1 VDDPTPLGERI
12 AYYRRRRGLSQVK
25 LAGLLG
31 RSESWLS
38 QVERGVRSIDRISVL
53 TQVATALNVPVT
65 ELSPDPLLQREEAAE
80 HSTVHAIRMALSRHD
95 ALRGI
100 FGSRELAGPAGSPAE
115 LEAEAERAWKLT
127 HASRYR
133 ELEELLPT
141 LMAEAE
147 VSARR
152 LPVASRKAVFR
163 SLAVT
168 YQATAAVMAK
178 LREVDA
184 GCVAGERSI
193 AAAEQADA
201 PLLAAAGAFRIAH
214 AFLSGNRTEE
224 ALETARS
231 AAAALEPSVVD
242 GPPPEMVAIWG
253 ALNLAGAVAAT
264 RAAHEDTAR
273 EFMGNAEDAARRLGA
288 DRNDFHTEFGPTNVA
303 LHAVS
308 IAVELGDA
316 GEAIRRAATIDAS
329 KLSTERRARFLI
341 DVARAY
347 AQRRKV
353 FETVRTV
360 EEAEALAPEQVRSHP
375 FVREM
380 VRDLLRG
387 ERRRVQPEL
396 RALAQRVGVLSVPHS

>member
-38 QVERGVRSIDRISVL
+38 QVERGVRSIDRLSVL
-53 TQVATALNVPVT
+53 TQVAAALNVPVT
-65 ELSPDPLLQREEAAE
+65 ELSPDPLLQREEASE
-80 HSTVHAIRMALSRHD
+80 HPTVRAIRMALSRHD
-95 ALRGI
+95 ALPDI
-100 FGSRELAGPAGSPAE
+100 LGSRRVAVRATDPAK
-115 LEAEAERAWKLT
+115 LEARAERAWELT
-127 HASRYR
+127 HASRYK
-133 ELEELLPT
+133 ELEEFLPALIT
-141 LMAEAE
+141 EAE
-147 VSARR
+147 VSTRR
-152 LPVASRKAVFR
+152 LSAAKRQAAFR

-184 GCVAGERSI
+184 GWVAGERSI

-214 AFLSGNRTEE
+214 AFLSGNQTEE
-224 ALETARS
+224 ALETAR
-231 AAAALEPSVVD
+231 AAADALEPGVAD
-242 GPPPEMVAIWG
+242 GPPELVAMWG
-253 ALNLAGAVAAT
+253 ALNLVGAVAAT
-264 RAAHEDTAR
+264 RTAQEDTAR
-273 EFMGNAEDAARRLGA
+273 EYMRNAEDAARRLGT

-316 GEAIRRAATIDAS
+316 GEAIRRAATVNTS

-341 DVARAY
+341 DVARAH

-353 FETVRTV
+353 TETVGAV

-396 RALAQRVGVLSVPHS
+396 RALAQRVGVLPSPHS